1 MEGGS
6 ISWRG
11 GREGKREVEVMVLR
25 KEVRKREVEPI
36 ICELLLMRG
45 PKLPENHQ
53 NQVERPKLNGMNN

>member
-1 MEGGS
+1 M
-6 ISWRG
+6 
-11 GREGKREVEVMVLR
+11 VVLR